1 MLATEVVGNTDHAAL
16 CSVHHSCSRAACLC
30 SVRQYS
36 TAITLWLAPALSQ
49 NTARA
54 DTEDRNCPSVLLKT
68 KYLKAKDENPFS
80 GTPLLDQTQIKQST
94 TNLLQSFWDPGGMT

>member
-1 MLATEVVGNTDHAAL
+1 M
-16 CSVHHSCSRAACLC
+16 
-30 SVRQYS
+30 
-36 TAITLWLAPALSQ
+36 
-49 NTARA
+49 
-54 DTEDRNCPSVLLKT
+54 LLKT